1 MAELDL
7 TMRRDRLADVRQ
19 GATVVLTSPALFK
32 VTGAG
37 ALTCLQGLLTNDL
50 VKPGDGSVVYG
61 ALLTPKGMI
70 VVDIW
75 VLRQGEELTLIAPRE
90 GQGADSGA
98 APAHAAPEARQGDRP
113 DG

>member
-32 VTGAG
+32 VAGAG

-70 VVDIW
+70 VVDVW
-75 VLRQGEELTLIAPRE
+75 VLRQGEELTLIAPR
-90 GQGADSGA
+90 GYMWKRRKTATA
-98 APAHAAPEARQGDRP
+98 F
-113 DG
+113 